1 MQQSSRRVL
10 TAFTFF
16 VAAAISASTPANA
29 DVITFEQTSP
39 NQITYVLGT
48 NFSVFDFSG
57 IGNVTAIL
65 KPVADVGCASG
76 DYAARLGFSGAY

>member
-39 NQITYVLGT
+39 NQILT
-48 NFSVFDFSG
+48 S
-57 IGNVTAIL
+57 
-65 KPVADVGCASG
+65 
-76 DYAARLGFSGAY
+76 